1 MLCPVCDGATK
12 IVDSRKDVDCVTRRR
27 ECIVCKY
34 RFTTVEIDRD
44 MYRKMIGKGDSDDK

>member
-1 MLCPVCDGATK
+1 MLCPVCGEQTK
-12 IVDSRKDVDCVTRRR
+12 VIDSRPEDDCVTRRR

-44 MYRKMIGKGDSDDK
+44 MYCKMIGKGDSDDK